1 MWPGSG
7 DNDEICL
14 TEGQEYVGRFGE
26 GKVKHRGLKELK
38 GRDSLEALGGEEGNI
53 LSKGSSGNLVQKELK
68 VTENMERQGEW
79 Q

>member
-38 GRDSLEALGGEEGNI
+38 GRDSLKLLVGRKVI
-53 LSKGSSGNLVQKELK
+53 YFSKGSSGNLAGKSLK
-68 VTENMERQGEW
+68 
-79 Q
+79 